1 MEGAEEMENLLAL
14 LLILFP
20 KADFAL
26 LVSLD
31 ELGATLDLALV
42 VASLQLVA
50 LDRLLTYIRE
60 SYKLVHEHIE
70 HRIVMTP
77 VAVLQPEPL
86 EGILLLH
93 GNEAL
98 SQGIDV
104 DALCHLLLDEG
115 NETFWG
121 NLQFHLVGD
130 AAAGNVDAPTVVLVL
145 DQGRMGI
152 HHQLAQFS
160 LRRNLIYYG
169 KALALVAN
177 HQLGILMTEHADINQ
192 FVVVQ
197 LQGEA
202 VVVVITYKFIAIVI
216 YLVVS
221 HLQFIVYL
229 VALTVVEREA
239 DVRNLKI
246 E

>member
-1 MEGAEEMENLLAL
+1 M
-14 LLILFP
+14 
-20 KADFAL
+20 
-26 LVSLD
+26 
-31 ELGATLDLALV
+31 
-42 VASLQLVA
+42 
-50 LDRLLTYIRE
+50 
-60 SYKLVHEHIE
+60 
-70 HRIVMTP
+70 
-77 VAVLQPEPL
+77 
-86 EGILLLH
+86 
-93 GNEAL
+93 
-98 SQGIDV
+98 
-104 DALCHLLLDEG
+104 
-115 NETFWG
+115 
-121 NLQFHLVGD
+121 GD

-202 VVVVITYKFIAIVI
+202 VVVVITYKFVAILI
-216 YLVVS
+216 YLVMS

-229 VALTVVEREA
+229 VALAVVEREA
-239 DVRNLKI
+239 DVWNLNI
-246 E
+246 ERERISLFWNQGEAQAFVTEVLLLADEAVIGLLRLFYLHVAMAAIRYQK